1 MKILLFGK
9 NGQVGWELQRSLAPL
24 GELIALSSS
33 DTEHCGNLA
42 DLSGVRQTIRN
53 LAPDIIV
60 NAAAYT
66 AVDKAET
73 AAESALAHRLNA
85 EAPGVMAQE
94 AKNGDALLIHYST
107 DYVFDGAGNQAF
119 VETDQPSPLNV
130 YGQSKLAGEK
140 AIIDSGCAHFIF
152 RTSWVYATYG
162 SNFIKTILRLMPQ
175 KNELTIVD
183 DQIGSPTGAEL
194 IADVSAH
201 ALRLYRHNPEYSG
214 IYHLAAS
221 QYTSWYEY
229 AQFIRTCAQRI
240 HPSEA
245 VATCKILPIASAEFR
260 LPAQRP
266 LNSRLNTSKIE
277 KNFDLTLPSWQSGVT
292 RTLHEIFKK
301 P

>member
-24 GELIALSSS
+24 GQLIALGSN
-33 DTEHCGNLA
+33 DTEYCGNLA
-42 DLSGVRQTIRN
+42 DLSGIRQTIRN
-53 LAPDIIV
+53 LAPNIIV

-73 AAESALAHRLNA
+73 DSTLAHRLNA
-85 EAPGVMAQE
+85 EAPGVIAQE
-94 AKNGDALLIHYST
+94 ARNCNALLIHYST
-107 DYVFDGAGNQAF
+107 DYVFDGVGNQAF
-119 VETDQPSPLNV
+119 VETDQTSPLNV

-140 AIIDSGCAHFIF
+140 AIVDGGCAHFIF

-162 SNFIKTILRLMPQ
+162 NNFIKTILRLMLQ

-194 IADVSAH
+194 IADVTAH
-201 ALRLYRHNPEYSG
+201 ALCLYRHHPEHSG
-214 IYHLAAS
+214 IYHLAAR

-229 AQFIRTCAQRI
+229 AQFIRTCTQNIR
-240 HPSEA
+240 PSDA
-245 VATCKILPIASAEFR
+245 IATCKISPIPSTEFR

-277 KNFDLTLPSWQSGVT
+277 KNFDLTLPSWQSGVA
-292 RTLHEIFKK
+292 RTLQEIFKK
-301 P
+301 S

>member
-24 GELIALSSS
+24 GQLITLGSG
-33 DTEHCGNLA
+33 DTGYCGNLA
-42 DLSGVRQTIRN
+42 DLSGIQQTIRN

-73 AAESALAHRLNA
+73 ESLLAHRLNA

-94 AKNGDALLIHYST
+94 AKRSNALLIHYST
-107 DYVFDGAGNQAF
+107 DYVFDGTGDQAYI
-119 VETDQPSPLNV
+119 ETDQPGPLNV
-130 YGQSKLAGEK
+130 YGHSKLAGEQ
-140 AIIDSGCAHFIF
+140 AIIDSGCLHLIF

-162 SNFIKTILRLMPQ
+162 SNFIKTILRLTSQ
-175 KNELTIVD
+175 KNDLTIVS

-194 IADVSAH
+194 IADVTAH
-201 ALRLYRHNPEYSG
+201 VLHRFKEHPECSG
-214 IYHLAAS
+214 IYHLAAR

-229 AQFIRTCAQRI
+229 AQFIRTCTQSI
-240 HPSEA
+240 HPTDT
-245 VATCKILPIASAEFR
+245 VASCKISPISSKEFR

-277 KNFDLTLPSWQSGVT
+277 KNFDLTLPSWQSGVA
-292 RTLHEIFKK
+292 RTLQEIFKK
-301 P
+301 S